1 MVKPAKRR
9 DSPVKK
15 CQQCGKKFRSSK
27 SGYQAHAAKFCSQK
41 CSREAI
47 GKRRCF
53 PEFPEFPQS

>member
-1 MVKPAKRR
+1 MATKSSHR

-15 CQQCGKKFRSSK
+15 CLQCGKKFRSSK
-27 SGYQAHAAKFCSQK
+27 SGYQAHAAKFCSQQ
-41 CSREAI
+41 CSRAAV